1 MMLKAIAINKLTA
14 IFIVYAGLSLII
26 HLWSAF
32 TSMAWIIY
40 IFTLAPFYGFCS
52 LWLVSIIVDRSKP
65 QPKLIRYR
73 VWLLLPIV
81 MLQALVILCSP
92 ASCYGWHQGASCYSF
107 LQMHADKLFM
117 VGAIS
122 DRPHWQIESMF
133 VPALF
138 IYMLSIIYFWLKCR
152 REHAS

>member
-1 MMLKAIAINKLTA
+1 MLKAIAINKLTA

-52 LWLVSIIVDRSKP
+52 LWLVSIILNRSKT
-65 QPKLIRYR
+65 QSIVIKYR

-92 ASCYGWHQGASCYSF
+92 ASCYGWHQGATCYSF
-107 LQMHADKLFM
+107 IQMYADKLFVFGEM
-117 VGAIS
+117 L

-133 VPALF
+133 IPVLF
-138 IYMLSIIYFWLKCR
+138 IYMLSIIYFWLKCQSENAR
-152 REHAS
+152 

>member
-1 MMLKAIAINKLTA
+1 MLKAIAINKLTA

-26 HLWSAF
+26 HLWLAF

-52 LWLVSIIVDRSKP
+52 LWLVSIILNRSTTQSKVI
-65 QPKLIRYR
+65 KYR
-73 VWLLLPIV
+73 VWLLLPIG

-92 ASCYGWHQGASCYSF
+92 ASCYGWSQGASCYSF
-107 LQMHADKLFM
+107 IQMHADKLFV
-117 VGAIS
+117 VGEMS

-133 VPALF
+133 IPALF
-138 IYMLSIIYFWLKCR
+138 IYMLSIIYFWMKCR
-152 REHAS
+152 RENAM